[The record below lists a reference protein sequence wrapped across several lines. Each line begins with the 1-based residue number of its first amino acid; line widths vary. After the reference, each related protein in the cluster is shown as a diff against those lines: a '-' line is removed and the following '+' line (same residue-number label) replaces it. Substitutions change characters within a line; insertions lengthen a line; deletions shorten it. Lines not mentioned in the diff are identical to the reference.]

1 MKKILLTTLG
11 AGLLPLS
18 SHAALTA
25 GQTVG
30 IDFGSIAP
38 ADGTGFN
45 QFDAFNNNIDDGA
58 TLVWSSLVINTGIL
72 QDDAGANI
80 TGLDFSVENQSGQNT
95 SRADVTNGTTG
106 PAPFNDASV
115 FQDSI
120 ISNNQGAAPLDA
132 GGYLLFTF
140 TGLDDSLTYDLTGGY
155 DGANANFDSTWSF
168 DSGSAGISTTQ
179 NDSIASFLSA
189 PGATTAYQSVTG
201 LQTDGSGNLVIQ
213 VTRDTLHVN
222 AGALTLTAV
231 PVPEPSSAA
240 LLGLGGLALILR
252 RRK

>member
-38 ADGTGFN
+38 ATGTGFN
-45 QFDAFNNNIDDGA
+45 QFDAFNNSIANGA
-58 TLVWSSLVINTGIL
+58 TLDWSALGINAGVL
-72 QDDAGANI
+72 QDNTGANI

-120 ISNNQGAAPLDA
+120 ISNNQGSAPLVD

-140 TGLDDSLTYDLTGGY
+140 TGLDDSLTYDLTGGF
-155 DGANANFDSTWSF
+155 DGNNDNFDSTWSF
-168 DSGSAGISTTQ
+168 DSGSAGIDTNQ
-179 NDSIASFLSA
+179 NDSIASFLST

-231 PVPEPSSAA
+231 PEPSSAA

-252 RRK
+252 RRM